1 MYLTIKGVNE
11 LMAVDVKEEILQQ
24 TIDRFWETIPP
35 TWHRIRSNIQSI
47 VTEHF
52 DITVEQYH
60 VLRLIR
66 RGIHSASEL
75 AEAKQISRPAIS
87 QAVDNMVGKGWITR
101 TQSTTD
107 RRCVQLELTES
118 GNNLLNAIFQKNR
131 EWMMGKLET
140 LSPEELAN
148 LIRAMGVLKEA
159 FSENSE
165 ETLTGK

>member
-1 MYLTIKGVNE
+1 MIKGVNE
-11 LMAVDVKEEILQQ
+11 LMAVKSTEEILQK

-47 VTEHF
+47 VTENF

-60 VLRLIR
+60 VLRLIC

-75 AEAKQISRPAIS
+75 ADAKQISRPAIS

-101 TQSTTD
+101 TQSTAD

-131 EWMMGKLET
+131 EWMMGKLGAIA
-140 LSPEELAN
+140 PEELTN
-148 LIRAMGVLKEA
+148 MMRAMEFLKEA
-159 FSENSE
+159 FSESE
-165 ETLTGK
+165 EEPLTGKR